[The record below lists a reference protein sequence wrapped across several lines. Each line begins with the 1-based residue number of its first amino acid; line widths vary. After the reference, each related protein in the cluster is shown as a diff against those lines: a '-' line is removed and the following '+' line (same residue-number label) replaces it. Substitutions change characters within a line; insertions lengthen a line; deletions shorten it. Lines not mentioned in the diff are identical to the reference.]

1 MSDDIVETIIM
12 KGKAAEEIRRLRD
25 ENEKFYKQAE
35 MNARLLTEN
44 ASLVAYNEKLREALY
59 KQAEKHIR
67 LIELMQ
73 EKETLHD
80 PYEDGINAGL
90 RLAANIIKE
99 SVEIGDE

>member
-1 MSDDIVETIIM
+1 MGSEDHDREL
-12 KGKAAEEIRRLRD
+12 ERLR
-25 ENEKFYKQAE
+25 AE
-35 MNARLLTEN
+35 
-44 ASLVAYNEKLREALY
+44 NEKLREALG

-90 RLAANIIKE
+90 RFAVNIIKE
-99 SVEIGDE
+99 SVESDNGSV